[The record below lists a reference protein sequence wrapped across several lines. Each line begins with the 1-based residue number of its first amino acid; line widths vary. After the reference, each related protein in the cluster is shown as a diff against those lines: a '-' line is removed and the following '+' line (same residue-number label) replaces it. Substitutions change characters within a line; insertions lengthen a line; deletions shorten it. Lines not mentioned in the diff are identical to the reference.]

1 MLSFWFDRKHQ
12 LLASLSSTPFPA
24 NLSHYYYSAQYRRLK
39 FSWLT
44 SLLSRLLTVTYK
56 CISLASRNCGILS
69 CIARLQFFLCQSSS
83 LKNWCQSLRQK
94 KLWQLQLSFVSSF
107 ELSTQYKNCSILM
120 PSTFPKSC
128 KNYATT
134 SDLHSTQIQNCER
147 QTLRESNWISEI
159 PLLPSIHPPTPAK
172 KLKLKN
178 QQWKKFTSCHP
189 WTRHTQA
196 EAGRKPIILIP
207 EIPITKWLQQLADCE
222 TYEMHYVLKNVHYPN
237 ARDLSMK
244 SRWVEAGRKSAAKS
258 CTPNS
263 TPSGYL

>member
-1 MLSFWFDRKHQ
+1 MWKKPIPLYLDSSHSQ
-12 LLASLSSTPFPA
+12 LPPISLVP
-24 NLSHYYYSAQYRRLK
+24 
-39 FSWLT
+39 

-147 QTLRESNWISEI
+147 QTLRESN
-159 PLLPSIHPPTPAK
+159 
-172 KLKLKN
+172 
-178 QQWKKFTSCHP
+178 
-189 WTRHTQA
+189 
-196 EAGRKPIILIP
+196 
-207 EIPITKWLQQLADCE
+207 
-222 TYEMHYVLKNVHYPN
+222 
-237 ARDLSMK
+237 
-244 SRWVEAGRKSAAKS
+244 
-258 CTPNS
+258 
-263 TPSGYL
+263 